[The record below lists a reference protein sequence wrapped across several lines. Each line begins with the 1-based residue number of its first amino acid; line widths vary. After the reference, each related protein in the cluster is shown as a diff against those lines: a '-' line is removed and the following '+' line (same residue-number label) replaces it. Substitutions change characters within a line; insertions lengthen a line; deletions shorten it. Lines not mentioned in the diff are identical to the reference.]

1 MSWGDEKKS
10 SESGLGR
17 GGVRGGK
24 EAREGQKMRFL
35 PRLAPTLKSGANTC
49 SNIFPVCRKVSGSV
63 T

>member
-1 MSWGDEKKS
+1 MSWGYEKKS
-10 SESGLGR
+10 RESGLGR

-24 EAREGQKMRFL
+24 EAREGRKMRFI
-35 PRLAPTLKSGANTC
+35 PRLAPTFKSDTNTC